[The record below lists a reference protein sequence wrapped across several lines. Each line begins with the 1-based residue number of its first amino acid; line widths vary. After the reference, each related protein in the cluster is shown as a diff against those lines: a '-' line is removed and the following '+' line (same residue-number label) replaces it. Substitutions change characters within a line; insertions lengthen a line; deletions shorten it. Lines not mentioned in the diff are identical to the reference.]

1 MRPLKRQPKT
11 GAGAEGTPQN
21 ESATEM
27 FYKNKELGA
36 AVENLRVEVARRE
49 EAEQALLQERL
60 ILHTLM
66 DNIPD
71 ALYAKDTECRKI
83 LANTADARNAGRKS
97 ADELI
102 GKNDFDLFPRELAER
117 YIADDQAV
125 IEKGEAVMWREEYVL
140 DDKGEKR
147 WLITSKIPMRSA
159 DGKIIGLV
167 GIGRDIT
174 PLKEAEKKIDAIHKD
189 LVRAS
194 RVAGMAEVATSVL
207 HNVGNV
213 LNNINVSTTVIL
225 DRLTKM
231 KVNRLFELAKL
242 LRDHRADLPRFLST
256 DPRGQHIVGFMEL
269 LAENLDEERASLRV
283 EVDQLALKIDH
294 IKQIVAMQQ
303 NYAQVAGVVE
313 KVPLL
318 DIIEDAISIH
328 SGAYTRHCIIVKRQ
342 FQCSPGVFVDR
353 HKVLQILGNLLSNAK
368 YACDASTEEEK
379 AVIVR
384 VEGLPE
390 NRARIEVK
398 DNGMGIAPENL
409 TRIFG
414 QGFTTRK
421 DGHGFGLH
429 SSALAAKE
437 IGGALTVH
445 SDGPGKGAT
454 FTLELEIVEPNK
466 DPLKS
471 EDLNPKS
478 ERNPKSKSGG
488 GGFV

>member
-1 MRPLKRQPKT
+1 MQPFVEPGKT
-11 GAGAEGTPQN
+11 SAEPGQTARKQ
-21 ESATEM
+21 SATELLK
-27 FYKNKELGA
+27 KNEALA
-36 AVENLRVEVARRE
+36 SAVEQLRVEVARRE
-49 EAEQALLQERL
+49 EAEKALNQERL

-83 LANTADARNAGRKS
+83 LANTADAKNAGRDS
-97 ADELI
+97 AEELI
-102 GKNDFDLFPRELAER
+102 GKNDFDLFPHELAEK

-125 IEKGEAVMWREEYVL
+125 IQKGEAVMWREEYVL
-140 DDKGEKR
+140 NDNGDKR
-147 WLITSKIPMRSA
+147 WLITSKIPMRSPE
-159 DGKIIGLV
+159 GKIIGLV

-213 LNNINVSTTVIL
+213 LNNINVSTSVIL
-225 DRLTKM
+225 DRLAKL

-242 LRDHRADLPRFLST
+242 LHENRRDLPRFLST
-256 DPRGQHIVGFMEL
+256 DPRGQHIVNFMEL
-269 LAENLDEERASLRV
+269 LAENLEEERSSLRA

-328 SGAYTRHCIIVKRQ
+328 SGAYVRHGITVQRQ
-342 FQCSPGVFVDR
+342 FEASPTLFLDR

-368 YACDASTEEEK
+368 YACDGSTEEEK
-379 AVIVR
+379 KVILR
-384 VEGLPE
+384 VEALPE
-390 NRARIEVK
+390 NRVRIEVK
-398 DNGMGIAPENL
+398 DNGMGIARENL
-409 TRIFG
+409 ARIFG

-437 IGGALTVH
+437 IGGSLSVH
-445 SDGPGKGAT
+445 SDGPGKGAA
-454 FTLELEIVEPNK
+454 FTLEIATMDPNK
-466 DPLKS
+466 A
-471 EDLNPKS
+471 
-478 ERNPKSKSGG
+478 
-488 GGFV
+488 

>member
-1 MRPLKRQPKT
+1 MQPQKRQSKT
-11 GAGAEGTPQN
+11 GAGAEGTPQK
-21 ESATEM
+21 ESATEIL
-27 FYKNKELGA
+27 YKNKELAA
-36 AVENLRVEVARRE
+36 AVKNLRLEVARRE
-49 EAEQALLQERL
+49 EAEKALLQERL

-71 ALYAKDTECRKI
+71 ALYAKDTEFRKI
-83 LANTADARNAGRKS
+83 LANTADARNAGCKS

-117 YIADDQAV
+117 YVADDRAV
-125 IEKGEAVMWREEYVL
+125 IQKGEPVHWREEYVF

-159 DGKIIGLV
+159 DGTIIGLV
-167 GIGRDIT
+167 GIGRDVT

-225 DRLTKM
+225 DRLAKL
-231 KVNRLFELAKL
+231 KVNRLFELARL
-242 LRDHRADLPRFLST
+242 LRENRADLPRFLST

-269 LAENLDEERASLRV
+269 LAENLDEERIALRM

-328 SGAYTRHCIIVKRQ
+328 SGAYVRHGITTKRQ
-342 FQCSPGVFVDR
+342 FESSPIVFVDR

-437 IGGALTVH
+437 IGGTLTVH

-454 FTLELEIVEPNK
+454 FTLEIAIMDPNK
-466 DPLKS
+466 F
-471 EDLNPKS
+471 E
-478 ERNPKSKSGG
+478 SGKND
-488 GGFV
+488 V

>member
-1 MRPLKRQPKT
+1 MFMPPLKRQSKKS
-11 GAGAEGTPQN
+11 AGVDGTPEKQ
-21 ESATEM
+21 SATELLK
-27 FYKNKELGA
+27 KNEELA
-36 AVENLRVEVARRE
+36 AVVEKLRVEVARRE
-49 EAEQALLQERL
+49 EAEKALRQERL

-71 ALYAKDTECRKI
+71 AIYAKDTEFRKI
-83 LANTADARNAGRKS
+83 LANTADARNAGRES

-125 IEKGEAVMWREEYVL
+125 IQGEPVLWREEYVP
-140 DDKGEKR
+140 DGNGEKR
-147 WLITSKIPMRSA
+147 WLITSKIPMRST

-174 PLKEAEKKIDAIHKD
+174 PLKEAEKKIDTIHKD

-225 DRLTKM
+225 DRLGKM

-242 LRDHRADLPRFLST
+242 LRANRADLPRFLST

-294 IKQIVAMQQ
+294 IKQIVSMQQ

-318 DIIEDAISIH
+318 DILEDAISIH
-328 SGAYTRHCIIVKRQ
+328 SGAYVRHGITTKRQ
-342 FQCSPGVFVDR
+342 FECSPTVFVDR

-429 SSALAAKE
+429 SSALAARE
-437 IGGALTVH
+437 IGGTLTVH
-445 SDGPGKGAT
+445 SDGLGKGAT
-454 FTLELEIVEPNK
+454 FKLEIAIVDPNRPEGATN
-466 DPLKS
+466 DI
-471 EDLNPKS
+471 
-478 ERNPKSKSGG
+478 
-488 GGFV
+488 

>member
-1 MRPLKRQPKT
+1 MQPLKQQSITSAGEGEAPQRQ
-11 GAGAEGTPQN
+11 
-21 ESATEM
+21 SATELVR
-27 FYKNKELGA
+27 KNEALS
-36 AVENLRVEVARRE
+36 AVVEKLRIEVARRE
-49 EAEQALLQERL
+49 EAEKALHQERL

-71 ALYAKDTECRKI
+71 ALYAKDAEYRKT
-83 LANTADARNAGRKS
+83 LANLADAKNAGRKS
-97 ADELI
+97 GDELI
-102 GKNDFDLFPRELAER
+102 GKTDFDLFPKELAER
-117 YIADDQAV
+117 YLADDQTV
-125 IEKGEAVMWREEYVL
+125 IEKGESVLWREEYVF
-140 DDKGEKR
+140 DEKGEKR
-147 WLITSKIPMRSA
+147 WLITSKIPMRSPE
-159 DGKIIGLV
+159 GRIIGLV

-174 PLKEAEKKIDAIHKD
+174 PLKEAEKKIDTIHKD

-225 DRLTKM
+225 DRLDKM
-231 KVNRLFELAKL
+231 KVNRLFELARL
-242 LRDHRADLPRFLST
+242 VRENRADLPRFLSS
-256 DPRGQHIVGFMEL
+256 DPRGQHIVNFMEL
-269 LAENLDEERASLRV
+269 LAENLDEERASLRA

-313 KVPLL
+313 KVSLL
-318 DIIEDAISIH
+318 DIIEDAIRIH
-328 SGAYTRHCIIVKRQ
+328 SGAYARHSITVKRQ
-342 FQCSPGVFVDR
+342 FEASPTVFVDR

-368 YACDASTEEEK
+368 YACDAGIEEEK

-384 VEGLPE
+384 VEGLPG

-398 DNGMGIAPENL
+398 DNGMGIAAENL

-437 IGGALTVH
+437 IGGTLTVR

-454 FTLELEIVEPNK
+454 FTLELEIMGPNK
-466 DPLKS
+466 
-471 EDLNPKS
+471 
-478 ERNPKSKSGG
+478 G
-488 GGFV
+488 